1 MERVLILG
9 SPGAGK
15 STLARRLAERTGLP
29 VIHLDAEY
37 WQPGWVEP
45 EPAAWAGTVSR
56 LVERPRWIM
65 DGNYG
70 GTRAI
75 RMAAAD
81 TAIYLDYPTA
91 LCLWR
96 AIRRW
101 VGHRG
106 RSRSDMAPGCPERLD
121 WTFLSY
127 IARYRGQSGKRM
139 RDAIER
145 FAGDVLV
152 FRRPREAD
160 AWLAAL

>member
-1 MERVLILG
+1 VERVLILG

-75 RMAAAD
+75 RIAAAD
-81 TAIYLDYPTA
+81 TAIYLDYPPRCA
-91 LCLWR
+91 C
-96 AIRRW
+96 
-101 VGHRG
+101 GG
-106 RSRSDMAPGCPERLD
+106 RSAAGSATAGARGATWRRAAPSGSTGRS
-121 WTFLSY
+121 
-127 IARYRGQSGKRM
+127 
-139 RDAIER
+139 
-145 FAGDVLV
+145 
-152 FRRPREAD
+152 
-160 AWLAAL
+160 